1 MQGNVA
7 DRLRAPGPEVSS
19 GPTVAARPRRASR
32 GSFSRKRHARGVW
45 FVAPFTLM
53 FLLFTL
59 VPLVYAVYT
68 SLFTTRLVGG
78 TVFSGLSNYQT
89 ILSSSQFWGGMVRVL
104 IFAAVQIPVMLA
116 IALFFATVFDI
127 GMVRWGGFF
136 RMIYFLPFAVPTV
149 VSAIMWSFLLEPEFG
164 PFTKLAQNL
173 GFRGADLLSAGLLL
187 PMIIVIVIWEWTGYN
202 MVIFYTALRSVPRD
216 TVEAA
221 MVEGAT
227 LSKIILLVKLPMV
240 RPAVAMLALLN
251 FIGALQLFVEP
262 SILASFTPNVSFGY
276 TPTIFLYNTAI
287 GNEQYDLA
295 AAGAVVLGVV
305 ITIISVGSLVIRQRM
320 RSVSL

>member
-1 MQGNVA
+1 MRENVGDTLPTPRQEA
-7 DRLRAPGPEVSS
+7 TFAPKAAEHPREVH
-19 GPTVAARPRRASR
+19 R
-32 GSFSRKRHARGVW
+32 GSFSRRRHGRGAL
-45 FVAPFTLM
+45 FVAPFSLM

-59 VPLVYAVYT
+59 VPLAYAIYT

-89 ILSSSQFWGGMVRVL
+89 ILDSGQFWGGMVRVL
-104 IFAAVQIPVMLA
+104 IFAAIQIPVMLA
-116 IALFFATVFDI
+116 IALFFATVLDI
-127 GMVRWGGFF
+127 GMVPAGGMF
-136 RMIYFLPFAVPTV
+136 RTIYFLPFAVPAV

-173 GFRGADLLSAGLLL
+173 GFHSGDLLSTSLLL

-202 MVIFYTALRSVPRD
+202 MIILYTALKSVPRD

-240 RPAVAMLALLN
+240 RPALVMLGLLN

-287 GNEQYDLA
+287 GNQQYDLA
-295 AAGAVVLGVV
+295 AAGAVVLGAV
-305 ITIISVGSLVIRQRM
+305 ITIISVGSLIIRRRM
-320 RSVSL
+320 RGASL

>member
-7 DRLRAPGPEVSS
+7 DRLHVPVQEVRNGS
-19 GPTVAARPRRASR
+19 TMAARPKRTRVR
-32 GSFSRKRHARGVW
+32 SFSRQRQGRGFW

-59 VPLVYAVYT
+59 VPLVYAIYT

-89 ILSSSQFWGGMVRVL
+89 ILSSGQFWGGMVRVS
-104 IFAAVQIPVMLA
+104 IFAAIQIPVMLA

-127 GMVRWGGFF
+127 GMVRWGGLF
-136 RMIYFLPFAVPTV
+136 RTIYFLPFAVPTV

-164 PFTKLAQNL
+164 PFTKLA
-173 GFRGADLLSAGLLL
+173 GANLLSPNLLL

-202 MVIFYTALRSVPRD
+202 MVILYTALRSVPRE
-216 TVEAA
+216 TIEAA

-227 LSKIILLVKLPMV
+227 LSKIVLSVKLPMV
-240 RPAVAMLALLN
+240 RPALVMLSLLN

-287 GNEQYDLA
+287 GNQQYNLA

-305 ITIISVGSLVIRQRM
+305 ITVISLGSLMIRR
-320 RSVSL
+320 RVRGGSL

>member
-7 DRLRAPGPEVSS
+7 DRLAVAVAQGRGSPQLTVPSTGARAK
-19 GPTVAARPRRASR
+19 
-32 GSFSRKRHARGVW
+32 SFSRRRHGRGLW

-53 FLLFTL
+53 FVLFTL

-68 SLFTTRLVGG
+68 SLFTSRLVGG
-78 TVFSGLSNYQT
+78 TVFSGFSNYQA
-89 ILSSSQFWGGMVRVL
+89 ILSSGQFWGGMVRVL
-104 IFAAVQIPVMLA
+104 IFAAIQIPVMLA

-136 RMIYFLPFAVPTV
+136 RTVYFLPFAVPTV

-164 PFTKLAQNL
+164 PFTKLAENL
-173 GFRGADLLSAGLLL
+173 GFHGANLLSPSLLL

-202 MVIFYTALRSVPRD
+202 MVILYTALRSVPRD

-227 LSKIILLVKLPMV
+227 LSKIILSVKLPMV
-240 RPAVAMLALLN
+240 RPALVMLGLLN

-262 SILASFTPNVSFGY
+262 SILASFTPNVSFGF

-287 GNEQYDLA
+287 GNQQYDLA

-305 ITIISVGSLVIRQRM
+305 ITIISVGSLMIRRKM